1 MPVTMKKAGP
11 VPGKMSKLDGLPEYL
26 TRSDLAVL
34 LDVHL
39 ETIKR
44 LEREGKLPAPIRI
57 TSKLVR
63 FDKAVVEKF
72 LQDATSRK

>member
-1 MPVTMKKAGP
+1 
-11 VPGKMSKLDGLPEYL
+11 MSKFAGLPEYL
-26 TRSDLAVL
+26 SRNDLAAL

-44 LEREGKLPAPIRI
+44 LEREGKLPAPVRI

-63 FDKAVVEKF
+63 YDKAVIEKF
-72 LQDATSRK
+72 LQDAASRK